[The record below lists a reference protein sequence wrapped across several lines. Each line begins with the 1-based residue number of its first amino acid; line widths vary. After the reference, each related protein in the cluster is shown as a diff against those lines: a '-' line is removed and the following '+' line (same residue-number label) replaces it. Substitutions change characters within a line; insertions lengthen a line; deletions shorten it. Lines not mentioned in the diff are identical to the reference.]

1 MSIITQI
8 HDSRKNKFRH
18 YAKNTDAAHFL
29 DVLSNKELAQTIQ
42 NNTPEHRDRVYPPLK
57 TLSMFLAQALSEDR
71 SCSKAVIDM
80 IIQSQDDKS
89 KVSPNTSS
97 YCLARQKLPL
107 TLLTELTT
115 EMGELVN
122 DKIPEHWHWYGR
134 RVYLIDGST
143 LTMPDTEESQI
154 VFPQHGNQ
162 KPGLGFPICR
172 FLVVTCLASGVVLNA
187 AISSLKGKGSDEQSL
202 LRTVLDT
209 FRPGDIVLGDA
220 FFGTFFLL
228 AEMIKRGVDVL
239 FEQFGSRQSKTDFG
253 TGITLGKKDHLIE
266 LLKPKK
272 KPDWM
277 TQKEFDEAPE
287 KIILREIKSGKKI
300 LITTLLSAKE
310 YPKKAIKNLYKER
323 WHVEVDIRHM
333 KETLGM
339 DVLS

>member
-1 MSIITQI
+1 M
-8 HDSRKNKFRH
+8 
-18 YAKNTDAAHFL
+18 
-29 DVLSNKELAQTIQ
+29 
-42 NNTPEHRDRVYPPLK
+42 
-57 TLSMFLAQALSEDR
+57 
-71 SCSKAVIDM
+71 
-80 IIQSQDDKS
+80 
-89 KVSPNTSS
+89 
-97 YCLARQKLPL
+97 
-107 TLLTELTT
+107 
-115 EMGELVN
+115 
-122 DKIPEHWHWYGR
+122 
-134 RVYLIDGST
+134 
-143 LTMPDTEESQI
+143 
-154 VFPQHGNQ
+154 
-162 KPGLGFPICR
+162 
-172 FLVVTCLASGVVLNA
+172 
-187 AISSLKGKGSDEQSL
+187 
-202 LRTVLDT
+202 LDT

-339 DVLS
+339 DV